1 MALIP
6 DEIINKRYK
15 IIDLLGKGGMGA
27 VYHARDLSLERDVA
41 LKERTPDPNGTAQ
54 GMTQA
59 RTQFRREAQV
69 LANVNHPN
77 LPHIYDYFSIDANEY
92 IVMDLIQGENLNRL
106 VQQRGAQPEA
116 VVLNWARQIL
126 DALVYL
132 HANKII
138 HRDIKPHNMILTP
151 DDRIMLVDFGLV
163 KLFDPSQPSTLT
175 LLRGVG
181 TPEYAPLEQY
191 SREVGHTDPRSDIYA
206 FGATLYTLL
215 TGKSPPDVHVRLLH
229 PDAMRG
235 VRELNPQISFG
246 TESIIEKA
254 MGLYPQQR
262 YQTAQ
267 DLLSA
272 FGFAPSRLDAP
283 RIERTSAPRPA
294 PSVIETPP
302 PAPAPEPE
310 SESEPE
316 SVTIFPPAVDAAPQ
330 ALAATD
336 TENDE
341 EFYVTSVKPS
351 VTGMLAA
358 RGIVRATPSP
368 TPAEQAATDH
378 TQILAPRPK
387 LSVSIV
393 QGVLRM
399 QIGTGQYIEYVR
411 VPAGSFLLG
420 SDPRVDSDAQP
431 DEMPQLQVELDDY
444 WISKFPI
451 TVAQYTIFT
460 NATNRVAPFDFPQ
473 KNGYPVVN
481 VSWYDATVFCRWL
494 GDLTG
499 KQVRLPTE
507 AEWEKAARGT
517 EGLLYPW
524 GNTFDALRLNCAEA
538 KMPGSTAVDGFAAGA
553 SPYGAWDMAGNVW
566 EWVSDW
572 YKSDYYAE
580 RVTRNPQGP
589 ETGYYKAL
597 RGGAWF
603 SDRAHVRAADR
614 THFNPENRYD
624 YVGFRVALVPDKI
637 S

>member
-1 MALIP
+1 MSLAQGEIVNERY
-6 DEIINKRYK
+6 EIIAM
-15 IIDLLGKGGMGA
+15 LGKGGMGA
-27 VYHARDLSLERDVA
+27 VYHAQDLTLQRAVA

-54 GMTQA
+54 GMAQA
-59 RTQFRREAQV
+59 RAQFRREAQV
-69 LANVNHPN
+69 LANANHPN
-77 LPHIYDYFSIDANEY
+77 LPHIYDYFSIGDNEY
-92 IVMDLIQGENLNRL
+92 IVMDLIEGENLHRL
-106 VQQRGAQPEA
+106 VQEHGAQPEA

-132 HANKII
+132 HAHKII

-206 FGATLYTLL
+206 LGATLYTLL
-215 TGKSPPDVHVRLLH
+215 AGKPPPDVHVRLLH
-229 PDAMRG
+229 PDTMRS

-267 DLLSA
+267 DMLLA
-272 FGFAPSRLDAP
+272 FGFSPSRLDTP
-283 RIERTSAPRPA
+283 KIERAPAPRPA
-294 PSVIETPP
+294 PAAQFDAPPASETVTSLPTPVESARETIEAAAVETPEDVVTTRQP
-302 PAPAPEPE
+302 SATDLLAAFE
-310 SESEPE
+310 SAHP
-316 SVTIFPPAVDAAPQ
+316 IPAAP
-330 ALAATD
+330 
-336 TENDE
+336 TEPLLH
-341 EFYVTSVKPS
+341 K
-351 VTGMLAA
+351 
-358 RGIVRATPSP
+358 
-368 TPAEQAATDH
+368 
-378 TQILAPRPK
+378 TQVLPPRPK
-387 LSVSIV
+387 LTVSIV
-393 QGVLRM
+393 QGILRM
-399 QIGTGQYIEYVR
+399 QIGAGHFIEFVR
-411 VPAGSFLLG
+411 VPAGPFWMG
-420 SDPRVDSDAQP
+420 SAPRADIHAQP
-431 DEMPQLQVELDDY
+431 DEMPQLYVELKEF

-473 KNGYPVVN
+473 KSGYPVVN
-481 VSWYDATVFCRWL
+481 VSWYDASVFCRWAS
-494 GDLTG
+494 DLTD

-517 EGLLYPW
+517 DGRLYPW
-524 GNTFDALRLNCAEA
+524 GNEFDAARLNCAEA
-538 KMPGSTAVDGFAAGA
+538 KLPGTTPVDGFAGGA

-566 EWVSDW
+566 EWVEDW
-572 YKSDYYAE
+572 YKPDYYTE
-580 RVTRNPQGP
+580 RVTQNPQGP

-624 YVGFRVALVPDKI
+624 YVGFRIVLIPDKGN
-637 S
+637 